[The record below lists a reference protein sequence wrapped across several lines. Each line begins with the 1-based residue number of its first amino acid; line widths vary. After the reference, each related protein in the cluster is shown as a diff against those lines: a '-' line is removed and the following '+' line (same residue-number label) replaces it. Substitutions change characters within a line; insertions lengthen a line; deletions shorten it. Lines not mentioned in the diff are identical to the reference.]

1 MTRKGFVD
9 GRSVR
14 LPTIWRRGSKDG
26 PYEAATDKLSAILGR
41 HGPILSVMSR
51 EQAAE
56 ALVHTAE
63 LATWTPL
70 NAPVHCG
77 VGMGLFTAV
86 NLPGV
91 TTTALTLLS
100 VLGLK
105 ATGKSVS
112 EEEDEEE
119 EYFERVD
126 PDRAMT
132 MGFAKC
138 KLGELVEDVGQKPC
152 AR

>member
-14 LPTIWRRGSKDG
+14 LPTIWPRGSEDG
-26 PYEAATDKLSAILGR
+26 AYEAATASFSAIPGR
-41 HGPILSVMSR
+41 HGPTLSMMSR
-51 EQAAE
+51 EQAAA

-77 VGMGLFTAV
+77 VGMGPFTAV

-91 TTTALTLLS
+91 TTTALTLIS
-100 VLGLK
+100 AQAMK
-105 ATGKSVS
+105 ATGEYVESAS
-112 EEEDEEE
+112 EEEDEDDPR
-119 EYFERVD
+119 FERVD
-126 PDRAMT
+126 PDRAKA

-138 KLGELVEDVGQKPC
+138 KLGELLAEPVSE
-152 AR
+152 